1 MEAGHDN
8 DCGEVELVDGDG
20 EGVEDGDGLTSPKA
34 CSPHP
39 LVSRAAA
46 QAVYRGRG
54 QASD

>member
-1 MEAGHDN
+1 MEAGNDI
-8 DCGEVELVDGDG
+8 DCGDVDGDG

-46 QAVYRGRG
+46 QAVFRGRG

>member
-1 MEAGHDN
+1 MEAGNDN
-8 DCGEVELVDGDG
+8 DCGDVDLVDG

-46 QAVYRGRG
+46 QAVYRGEG
-54 QASD
+54 SSQ